1 MEIKYTLEILTKDIQ
16 EIEKLVGN
24 LQNSPRGSMLELDL
38 ALSKL
43 RNVYDILTVIRSDMA
58 AANEQQKVEV
68 VPPPEE
74 IPMVEKVP
82 EPEQVPEPE
91 EVPLAEQVPA
101 PEEISKPKEVSA
113 PEEDPI
119 KKKARTPENAET
131 LAEKFMG
138 ESSINE
144 NLAGNQSNV
153 DSKLMGKP
161 IESIGRNIGINDRFL
176 IIRELFDGD
185 TESFGKLIGE
195 LDKAGDFSVA
205 NQLLEQIF
213 ENTPDHEGVLILANL
228 VIRRYKRV

>member
-43 RNVYDILTVIRSDMA
+43 RNVYDILTVIRSDTA
-58 AANEQQKVEV
+58 AAVITHLQEPQVANEQRKVEV

-82 EPEQVPEPE
+82 EPKKVPE
-91 EVPLAEQVPA
+91 
-101 PEEISKPKEVSA
+101 

-119 KKKARTPENAET
+119 KKKARTTPENAET

-213 ENTPDHEGVLILANL
+213 ENTPDHEGVLILSNL
-228 VIRRYKRV
+228 VMRRYKRV

>member
-58 AANEQQKVEV
+58 AANEQRKVEV

-82 EPEQVPEPE
+82 EPEQVPEPKE
-91 EVPLAEQVPA
+91 ISA
-101 PEEISKPKEVSA
+101 PEEVSA

-119 KKKARTPENAET
+119 KKKARTTREHAET

-161 IESIGRNIGINDRFL
+161 IENIGRNIGINDRFL

-213 ENTPDHEGVLILANL
+213 ENTPDHEGVLILSNL
-228 VIRRYKRV
+228 VMRRYRRV